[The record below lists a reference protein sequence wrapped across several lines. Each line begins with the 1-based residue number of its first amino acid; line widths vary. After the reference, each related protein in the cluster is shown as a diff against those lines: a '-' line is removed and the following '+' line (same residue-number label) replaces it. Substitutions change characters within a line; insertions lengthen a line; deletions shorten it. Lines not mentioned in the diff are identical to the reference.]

1 MALREESLAAA
12 PRPSASFAGGRQV
25 STPGA
30 GPPASPSLSSQGLEE
45 GISQITSKSRDARRA
60 LVWNFPI
67 DVTFKSTN
75 PHGCESAALA
85 LPPHVT
91 WAPDQPRD
99 VLAATRRRP
108 LPCPLPALLR
118 ELDLCLKPRMA
129 PACGGRAGPGLPWR
143 PLPCCPSRPL
153 PPLPLP
159 GPHPP
164 SAPWSAGLADH
175 WWSGIALTQQAPAMC
190 KAWGGCSGLWLPPW
204 AGPSLPIP
212 PGASPL
218 LPRQASATQSR
229 HPLLQL
235 YLWQLSMDLISG
247 PSDSTVQAFMLGV
260 TGLTGCQAAWR
271 SSWARAAILL
281 SPSVSRKPP

>member
-108 LPCPLPALLR
+108 LPSPSRPSARARPLPEAPDGTCLRRAGWPRAPLAAPALLP
-118 ELDLCLKPRMA
+118 LQA
-129 PACGGRAGPGLPWR
+129 PSSAAAAGPTSALC
-143 PLPCCPSRPL
+143 PLV
-153 PPLPLP
+153 
-159 GPHPP
+159 
-164 SAPWSAGLADH
+164 
-175 WWSGIALTQQAPAMC
+175 
-190 KAWGGCSGLWLPPW
+190 GGAC
-204 AGPSLPIP
+204 
-212 PGASPL
+212 
-218 LPRQASATQSR
+218 
-229 HPLLQL
+229 
-235 YLWQLSMDLISG
+235 
-247 PSDSTVQAFMLGV
+247 
-260 TGLTGCQAAWR
+260 
-271 SSWARAAILL
+271 
-281 SPSVSRKPP
+281 